1 MKTRTMLIIGAVLLV
16 ATAQRVHAQR
26 PADSSKNESTIDSTR
41 IRVTH
46 EAARQ
51 IARSRVPGGEVQGDE
66 TKAERG
72 MLIYYF
78 TVRGSDGSVQQVQVN
93 AMTGEITK
101 GRPKKP

>member
-1 MKTRTMLIIGAVLLV
+1 MLILGAVLLL
-16 ATAQRVHAQR
+16 ATAQRAHAQR
-26 PADSSKNESTIDSTR
+26 SADSSQNGSMIDSTK

-46 EAARQ
+46 DAARQ

-66 TKAERG
+66 ARAERG

-101 GRPKKP
+101 GNPKKP